1 MKLTKQQRE
10 AVKRLYDRSPDGAVS
25 YLNFRRRFRLYSSWQ
40 VSESFGSSGLG
51 DYIGG
56 QWCGM
61 FIGIETDG
69 HTHT

>member
-1 MKLTKQQRE
+1 MNTKLTKQQRE
-10 AVKRLYDRSPDGAVS
+10 AVKRLYDRSPDGAFS
-25 YLNFRRRFRLYSSWQ
+25 YLNFRRRFRLYSI
-40 VSESFGSSGLG
+40 GSSGLG

-61 FIGIETDG
+61 FVGIETDG